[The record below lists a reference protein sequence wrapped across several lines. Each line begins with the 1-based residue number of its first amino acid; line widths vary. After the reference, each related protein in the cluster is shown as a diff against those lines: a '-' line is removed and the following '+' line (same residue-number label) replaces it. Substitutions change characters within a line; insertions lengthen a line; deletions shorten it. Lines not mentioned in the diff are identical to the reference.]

1 MVKNGILYYSGTYIG
16 TMNVPTD
23 VGMSLKRMLS
33 VIFCLQRFVF
43 LSITHRGLSDEKTV
57 GMVTVQFVLPD
68 GGHQRHSQESPHADL
83 QKETT
88 SHAGS
93 VNRPLK

>member
-68 GGHQRHSQESPHADL
+68 AKNYEPPQHSFVFSVVFSS
-83 QKETT
+83 T
-88 SHAGS
+88 SF
-93 VNRPLK
+93 